1 MNVPIIDLG
10 LELTDHDCVVLEGLA
25 RDLEAGAVAALP
37 TETVFGLCASVAHPG
52 ALARIGRI
60 KRRSADSP
68 LAMFVRDLAA
78 AAEWGYVP
86 DWAERML
93 ADLWPGPLTVVLRA
107 RRPETK
113 FLGSEGTVG
122 IRVPNHAVCLLV
134 VGAMA
139 APLAATSANRSG
151 SPPLATAEEV
161 LAELGSEVDAIVRV
175 PSRGTGRASTV
186 VDLCG
191 DGPVVL
197 REGEIPARRIE
208 AYLRGRV

>member
-10 LELTDHDCVVLEGLA
+10 LELTDNDCVVLEGLA

-68 LAMFVRDLAA
+68 LAMFVRDPAA

-93 ADLWPGPLTVVLRA
+93 ADLWRALTVVLRA

-122 IRVPNHAVCLLV
+122 IRVPNHAGVPARGGSHG
-134 VGAMA
+134 GA
-139 APLAATSANRSG
+139 LAATSANRSG

-175 PSRGTGRASTV
+175 QAEAPDALDRRGPLRRRTRRA
-186 VDLCG
+186 
-191 DGPVVL
+191 
-197 REGEIPARRIE
+197 AR
-208 AYLRGRV
+208 G

>member
-1 MNVPIIDLG
+1 MNAPIIDIG
-10 LELTDHDCVVLEGLA
+10 LELRDNDRAALEALA

-37 TETVFGLCASVAHPG
+37 TETVFGLCASVAQPG
-52 ALARIGRI
+52 ALARIARI
-60 KRRSADSP
+60 KRRSEGSP
-68 LAMFVRDLAA
+68 FAMFVRDLAA
-78 AAEWGYVP
+78 AAEWGQVP
-86 DWAERML
+86 GWAERML

-107 RRPETK
+107 RRPEAK
-113 FLGSEGTVG
+113 LLGSEGTVG
-122 IRVPNHAVCLLV
+122 IRVPDHAVAQLV
-134 VGAMA
+134 VRAMT

-151 SPPLATAEEV
+151 RPPLGTAEEV
-161 LAELGSEVDAIVRV
+161 LSELGSEVDAIVRL
-175 PSRGTGRASTV
+175 PSQGTGRASTV